1 MTERPEGYERSVLV
15 NDEVLPRRLVWSD
28 DNESGIARRRAGK
41 GFVYRTASGG
51 RVDAATV
58 ARIKALAIPPA
69 WTDVWICADD
79 CGHLQA
85 TGRDAKGR
93 KQYRYHPDYRAH
105 RESVKFERLVDFATA
120 LPKIRTQVAHDLAL
134 PGMPKPKV
142 VATVVRLLE
151 STLVRVGNEEYA
163 RDNGSYGL
171 TTLRNRHAKVT
182 PGTLRLVFKA
192 KQGKAADVTVTDR
205 RLVRVVQRCQDLPG
219 QWLFQYE
226 EDDGEVRPISSSDV
240 NEYLREVAQTPI
252 TAKDFRTWMGTLI
265 ATAELVTLPPPTSES
280 AANAALVKVFDEVAA
295 ELRNTRAVSR
305 ASYVH
310 PAVVE
315 WYREGDLAERWEQ
328 TSARGS
334 ARLLPEERKLL
345 ALLRRN
351 QTARRRRNPAV
362 PRSRAA

>member
-1 MTERPEGYERSVLV
+1 MTDRSNGYERRVLL
-15 NDEVLPRRLVWSD
+15 NGEELPRELAWSD
-28 DNESGIARRRAGK
+28 ENEPGITRRRAGK
-41 GFVYRTASGG
+41 GFAYRTARGA
-51 RVDAATV
+51 RADAATV

-105 RESVKFERLVDFATA
+105 RDAVKFEHLVDFAAA
-120 LPKIRTQVAHDLAL
+120 LPKIRAQVARDMAL

-142 VATVVRLLE
+142 VATVIRLLE
-151 STLVRVGNEEYA
+151 ATLVRVGNEEYA

-171 TTLRNRHAKVT
+171 TTLRSRHAKVT

-192 KQGKAADVTVTDR
+192 KQGKAADVTISDR

-226 EDDGEVRPISSSDV
+226 ADDDVRPITSSDV
-240 NEYLREVAQTPI
+240 NDYLRSVADAPV

-265 ATAELVTLPPPTSES
+265 ATTELATLPPPASES
-280 AANAALVKVFDEVAA
+280 AANAALVDVFDTVAG

-310 PAVVE
+310 PAVVD
-315 WYREGDLAERWEQ
+315 WYRAGELPDLWER

-334 ARLLPEERKLL
+334 ARLLAEERKLL
-345 ALLRRN
+345 SLLRRS
-351 QTARRRRNPAV
+351 QSARRRRSGAV

>member
-1 MTERPEGYERSVLV
+1 MTERPGGYERPVLA
-15 NDEVLPRRLVWSD
+15 NDETLPRALVWSD
-28 DNESGIARRRAGK
+28 ENEPGIRRRRAGK
-41 GFVYRTASGG
+41 GFTYRTARGG
-51 RVDAATV
+51 RADAATV

-120 LPKIRTQVAHDLAL
+120 LPKIRTQVAHDLSL

-142 VATVVRLLE
+142 VATVIRLLE

-171 TTLRNRHAKVT
+171 TTLRSRHAKVS
-182 PGTLRLVFKA
+182 PGRLRLVFKA

-205 RLVRVVQRCQDLPG
+205 RLVRVVRRCQDLPG
-219 QWLFQYE
+219 QWLFQY

-240 NEYLREVAQTPI
+240 NDYLRDVAQTPI

-265 ATAELVTLPPPTSES
+265 ATTELATLPPPASES
-280 AANAALVKVFDEVAA
+280 AANEALVKVFDAVAA

-315 WYREGDLAERWEQ
+315 WYRRGDLAERWEQ

-345 ALLRRN
+345 SLLRRS
-351 QTARRRRNPAV
+351 QSSRRRRDPAV
-362 PRSRAA
+362 PRSAAA